1 MLKALQSLLAAS
13 RHRND
18 RRLVL
23 ASGLFDAEWYR
34 LAYPYVVR
42 DKIEP
47 LQHFLQH
54 SRKHRLAPS
63 RAFNTALY
71 LDQHAAVRN
80 SDLNP
85 LVHYLKQGHANGL
98 EIHAAPPS
106 DADRILASG
115 LFDAAW
121 YLDRYPDAVKDA
133 PLLHYLVH
141 GAMEGHSP
149 GPGFDAEWY
158 LARYPDVFGL
168 HPLLHFIDHGR
179 QEGRA
184 AMQPTRALEIARQ
197 TLAGVEDID
206 PELSSADYFDD
217 AGRLDVI
224 DGRTE
229 SRAARCFEQIITMLA
244 NPPRFIVFL
253 PWLIDGGADFAA
265 CNAVRAMTEAHGA
278 TSVLVVLTDHDRE
291 EAPHLLP
298 ADVQCISLLRIEP
311 ALSLPERAEL
321 VDLLIRSLQPEA
333 VLNVGSAACWEAVKR
348 GGRKLRH
355 FARLFAM
362 LPEQA
367 DLRHCLPFLTGVYFD
382 SPARIGEVV
391 QQLGIPESLQS
402 RLVVLR
408 QPAPPMAKIAPRPRE
423 EGEPLRVL
431 WADRIMPH
439 NNVDL
444 LIRIAEA
451 APEIEF
457 HIWGRGSHAL
467 EGLLD
472 DLAARCRH
480 VHFHGAFERFD
491 MLPIAEYDAFLH
503 TSQEGSIPN
512 VLLEAAAAGLPI
524 VTSHISDLVDRRTGW
539 RVARANDPTPYLKA
553 LDEIGSDP
561 KKATRRVAAIWARLR
576 KDHSWERY
584 RNILALE
591 PHMTGGL
598 LNGAGINHGGAE
610 RPPRGNAGKA
620 VAGQPDARGGARRKS
635 RASS

>member
-1 MLKALQSLLAAS
+1 MLKAFQNLLAAA
-13 RHRND
+13 RYRND

-42 DKIEP
+42 DRIDP

-54 SRKHRLAPS
+54 GRKHRLAPS
-63 RAFNTALY
+63 RAFDTARY
-71 LDQHAAVRN
+71 LDQHADAKN
-80 SDLNP
+80 SNLNP
-85 LVHYLKQGHANGL
+85 LVHYLKQGRANGL
-98 EIHAAPPS
+98 KIHAAPPS

-121 YLDRYPDAVKDA
+121 YLDRYPDAAKDA

-141 GAMEGHSP
+141 GVAEGHSP

-184 AMQPTRALEIARQ
+184 PMQPTRALEIARQ
-197 TLAGVEDID
+197 TLAGVEDLD

-224 DGRTE
+224 DGRTD
-229 SRAARCFEQIITMLA
+229 SRVARCFERIIKTLA
-244 NPPRFIVFL
+244 NPPRTLVFL
-253 PWLIDGGADFAA
+253 PWLIDGETGFAA
-265 CNAVRAMTEAHGA
+265 GHAVRAMGEAHGP
-278 TSVLVVLTDHDRE
+278 TSVLIVLTDHDRE

-298 ADVQCISLLRIEP
+298 ADVQLISLLRIEP

-333 VLNVGSAACWEAVKR
+333 VLNVNSVACWEAVKR

-367 DLRHCLPFLTGVYFD
+367 DLRYCLPFLTGVYFNNATRM
-382 SPARIGEVV
+382 SEIV

-431 WADRIMPH
+431 WADRIMPQ

-467 EGLLD
+467 EGLLA
-472 DLAARCRH
+472 DLAACCRH

-503 TSQEGSIPN
+503 TSRGDGIPN
-512 VLLEAAAAGLPI
+512 VLLEAAAVGLPI
-524 VTSHISDLVDRRTGW
+524 VTSHGGELIDQRTGW
-539 RVARANDPTPYLKA
+539 PVAGTSDPTPYVKA
-553 LDEIGSDP
+553 LGEIGNSAE
-561 KKATRRVAAIWARLR
+561 KTARRVAAMRARLR
-576 KDHSWERY
+576 KDHDWERY

-591 PHMTGGL
+591 PHLTGGL
-598 LNGAGINHGGAE
+598 LNGAGIDHGGAE
-610 RPPRGNAGKA
+610 RPSRGDAGKA
-620 VAGQPDARGGARRKS
+620 VAGQFQARDGTRRKS